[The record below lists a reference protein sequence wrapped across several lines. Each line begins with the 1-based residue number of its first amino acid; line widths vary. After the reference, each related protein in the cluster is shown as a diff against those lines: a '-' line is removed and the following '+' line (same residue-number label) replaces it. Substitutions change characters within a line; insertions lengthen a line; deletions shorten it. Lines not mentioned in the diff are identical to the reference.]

1 MKHTLR
7 AKYAA
12 DGLTAHHQRLT
23 AQPAVVK
30 AVKAMKDKA
39 TLARITARLKSS
51 GPKSIE
57 FPSTPPQDDFRK
69 AAIANLSKWYADY
82 MDKEVFKA
90 LTAANPTAKPAAT
103 AAEIV
108 ARIKGRSAD
117 FIIVD
122 DVGHDDKFD
131 AMTWAPPRRGLS
143 YGFDF
148 AKPDV
153 KDFGVVM
160 VNATC

>member
-12 DGLTAHHQRLT
+12 DGLTAHRQRVSH
-23 AQPAVVK
+23 QPAM
-30 AVKAMKDKA
+30 VKAMKDRA
-39 TLARITARLKSS
+39 TLARIAARLKSD
-51 GPKSIE
+51 GR
-57 FPSTPPQDDFRK
+57 PQIVMADVRE
-69 AAIANLSKWYADY
+69 AAFANLSKWYADR
-82 MDKEVFKA
+82 MDKAMQSA
-90 LTAANPTAKPAAT
+90 LFNIKPLPFAPAD
-103 AAEIV
+103 ASQ
-108 ARIKGRSAD
+108 IKGLRAD
-117 FIIVD
+117 MVILD
-122 DVGHDDKFD
+122 DLEHDDKFD

-148 AKPDV
+148 AKPGV

>member
-12 DGLTAHHQRLT
+12 DGLTAHRQRVSH
-23 AQPAVVK
+23 QPAM
-30 AVKAMKDKA
+30 VKAMKDRA
-39 TLARITARLKSS
+39 TLARITARLKSD
-51 GPKSIE
+51 GR
-57 FPSTPPQDDFRK
+57 PQIDVRATAF
-69 AAIANLSKWYADY
+69 ANLSKWYADR
-82 MDKEVFKA
+82 MDKATQSA
-90 LTAANPTAKPAAT
+90 LFNTKPLPFAPAD
-103 AAEIV
+103 ASQ
-108 ARIKGRSAD
+108 IKGRSAD

-131 AMTWAPPRRGLS
+131 AMTWTPPRRGLS

-148 AKPDV
+148 AKPGV

-160 VNATC
+160 ENATC